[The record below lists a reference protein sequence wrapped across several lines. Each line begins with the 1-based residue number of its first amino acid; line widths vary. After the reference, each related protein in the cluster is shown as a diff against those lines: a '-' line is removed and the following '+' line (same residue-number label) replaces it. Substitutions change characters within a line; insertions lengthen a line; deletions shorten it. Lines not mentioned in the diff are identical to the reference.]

1 MHRVARALY
10 DELGSVDARVLL
22 ANLLLAP
29 LPAGVGTRLRARVL
43 RLVGLQVGVG
53 TLIISPFTLQGGPR
67 ASRNLT
73 IGRGCF
79 INGGC
84 VFDATASIEIGA
96 QVSLGEGVLITTSSH
111 EVGHRTRRAGALSTK
126 PVRIGDGA
134 WLASRVTVLPGVTI
148 GAGAVVSAGAVV
160 TRDVAPNTLVAG
172 VPAREVRALD

>member
-1 MHRVARALY
+1 MRRIVSALR
-10 DELGSVDARVLL
+10 DEVRTVDGRVLL

-43 RLVGLQVGVG
+43 RLVGLNVGVG
-53 TLIISPFTLQGGPR
+53 TLIISPFTLQGGSG

-84 VFDATASIEIGA
+84 VFDATAAIDIGA

-111 EVGHRTRRAGALSTK
+111 EVGYPTRRAGALSMK

-172 VPAREVRALD
+172 VPARELRQLD